1 VGQKGVYVFAQR
13 LQWGILS
20 LALLCGCLQARID
33 NPPTSQRNEPAT
45 RAQAATI
52 ANVTVKEAH
61 DILTATNPP
70 YFIDVR
76 TPGEYATGRAKGA
89 KLHPLD
95 ALDEWSAQLPKTRK
109 LLIICRSGSRSMKA
123 AQALVER
130 GFTQVTNIQGG
141 TLDWEAQG
149 LPLDR

>member
-1 VGQKGVYVFAQR
+1 MGQKGVHVFAQR
-13 LQWGILS
+13 LQWGILG
-20 LALLCGCLQARID
+20 LALLSGCLQARVD
-33 NPPTSQRNEPAT
+33 DPTSQRNDSAA

-52 ANVTVKEAH
+52 TNVTVKEAH